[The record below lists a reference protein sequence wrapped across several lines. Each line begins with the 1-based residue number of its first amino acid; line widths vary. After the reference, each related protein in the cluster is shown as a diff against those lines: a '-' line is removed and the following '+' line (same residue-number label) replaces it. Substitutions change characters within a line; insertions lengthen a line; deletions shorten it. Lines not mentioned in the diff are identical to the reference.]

1 MVTGSSPVKSS
12 PLHQPS
18 SSMNDQRRIENFYSS
33 EISSPSQFNDA
44 TPTIPTSASGILKQ
58 QREPPPLP
66 PTSHMIIR
74 KSASNTNMSQ
84 ISTSNNN
91 NNPISPSIM
100 AGANSTGSLLP
111 SSFVAAPQPQPQP
124 TPQQQQPSTQISAS
138 TPVING
144 SQSSNDLI
152 SNGGQCSPSNG
163 SSSSPPPTTAMQQPQ
178 TPSSQNSSSSSSGVT
193 SRLSHEQF
201 RHHLQMV
208 VNPGDPR
215 YRYKNFTKIGMN

>member
-18 SSMNDQRRIENFYSS
+18 SSIDQRRIENFYSS
-33 EISSPSQFNDA
+33 EISSPSQFNDT

-91 NNPISPSIM
+91 NPISPSIM

-111 SSFVAAPQPQPQP
+111 SSFVSAPQSQPQP
-124 TPQQQQPSTQISAS
+124 TPQQQPTQISAS

-163 SSSSPPPTTAMQQPQ
+163 SSSSPPPTTTTMQQPQ

-215 YRYKNFTKIGMN
+215 YRYKNFTKIGMK